1 MVHFVHKPMTG
12 GNVMKAHTPSS
23 PNHIIDRGQLAIHVL
38 CAMTTHQRK
47 GARCTLDELIT
58 ELGVRRPDVRDV
70 VSVLHRQGYVDLQR
84 MSLTLAGFAIG
95 MSLRGQQLTTA
106 RRQQRAPRAA
116 A

>member
-1 MVHFVHKPMTG
+1 
-12 GNVMKAHTPSS
+12 MKAHTLSS

-47 GARCTLDELIT
+47 GSRCTLDELVD
-58 ELGVRRPDVRDV
+58 ELGMRRPDVRSV
-70 VSVLHRQGYVDLQR
+70 VSALHRQGYVDLQR

-95 MSLRGQQLTTA
+95 LSLRGRQLRSA
-106 RRQQRAPRAA
+106 CRERRVSRAA